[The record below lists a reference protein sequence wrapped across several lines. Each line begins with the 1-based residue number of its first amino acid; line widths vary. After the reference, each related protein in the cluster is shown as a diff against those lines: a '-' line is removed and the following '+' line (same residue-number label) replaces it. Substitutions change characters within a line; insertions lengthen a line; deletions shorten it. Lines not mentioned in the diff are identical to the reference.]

1 MKQEKL
7 DKCFGW
13 FLEMLK
19 KQYMNIPFIEVL
31 TQMPAYAKF
40 MKEILSSKRK
50 LEEITV
56 VKLNAH
62 CSAILQNKI
71 SQKCGDP
78 GSFTIPYSLG
88 SEKFDKALCDYGISI
103 NLISLYVFIK
113 VEDIIMVDMKANKD
127 VPQILGRPFLCTGI
141 AILDICDVGLI
152 LGVSNEKVVFQ
163 MKRMMKYPSE
173 ESSDYSRFKLD
184 VVGKLAEKYK
194 CIGTK
199 AGGDAEKEWL
209 SSSMIAN
216 GSILCKWC
224 LRMRYASGYNQ
235 IPIVPEDVEKTT
247 FTCPGDM
254 NRKCLETS
262 STNFYEEHKELLG
275 RAGLYRKFIKNF
287 SCITKPLTTLLAKDD
302 KFVFIVKFLRAFKL
316 IKEKLGTALIMVKP
330 DWSQPFKIMCDSS
343 DVAVGAALG
352 QRKDKMFRPIYYTS
366 RTLNNAQVKYA
377 TIKKEFFVV
386 VFDFEKFRSY
396 LVGSKEGTKN
406 HIADHISQLERPLVE
421 IVEIREG
428 FPDDQIFSIAVVSE
442 RRSWYA
448 DVANILA
455 NGWLPRDR
463 SRDQIRK
470 LQGEYILVAID
481 YVSKWAEGIPTTIN
495 DSRVV
500 CEFLQKNIFICFGTP
515 RVIISDNRSHFVNK
529 AFAALLSKLAG
540 EHKLLQMNKLEEFRL
555 DAYENERIF
564 KKKTKRW
571 HDHLIKPNE
580 FHEGANFC
588 YTIVDLGCFPKNSNQ
603 VGRIRTMSRHPSK
616 RANTGSYGVAPSSRR
631 GGRREAPDFPVEE
644 DMEEIDPED
653 DVVLECKFG
662 IRVVLAH
669 ARHWYTTFVTDVNPD
684 LEFGIDDGKLARKY
698 SVI

>member
-88 SEKFDKALCDYGISI
+88 SEKFDKALCDSGISI

-113 VEDIIMVDMKANKD
+113 VEGVVVLIYDSQWINLVQV
-127 VPQILGRPFLCTGI
+127 VPQNEMI
-141 AILDICDVGLI
+141 
-152 LGVSNEKVVFQ
+152 EKVVRYDCYCF
-163 MKRMMKYPSE
+163 
-173 ESSDYSRFKLD
+173 LD
-184 VVGKLAEKYK
+184 GY
-194 CIGTK
+194 
-199 AGGDAEKEWL
+199 
-209 SSSMIAN
+209 
-216 GSILCKWC
+216 
-224 LRMRYASGYNQ
+224 SGYNQ

-448 DVANILA
+448 DVANILD

-470 LQGEYILVAID
+470 LQGEQRSWKSVFNGLFYTNMHERPFPLPHSYQYILVAID

-500 CEFLQKNIFICFGTP
+500 CEFLQKNIFIRFGTP